1 MHGKTSAADFSIVWC
16 HYRFGFICIN
26 RANTS
31 EVNPFSSQSYTISIW
46 MHRGGRGKANRIRQ
60 GNYENWK
67 TPFYHGEHVREE
79 HKFHSSYRTPA
90 ETTIRREQYL
100 LRAHQSMQQ
109 EKSQTQDDN
118 RTTKDIKG
126 SGVAGAVSSEQRA
139 ASTMTMLK
147 MTTWQQLYSR
157 TSVGGCVLSRI
168 WTRKWK
174 QQCQQYQHG
183 VWATFNWKPIRF
195 KWQQCDKLFQH
206 PAATFCICP
215 FIGRLCRKLR

>member
-1 MHGKTSAADFSIVWC
+1 MHGKTSAADFSIVGC

-126 SGVAGAVSSEQRA
+126 CGVAGAVSSEHDDNVENDN
-139 ASTMTMLK
+139 L
-147 MTTWQQLYSR
+147 
-157 TSVGGCVLSRI
+157 
-168 WTRKWK
+168 
-174 QQCQQYQHG
+174 
-183 VWATFNWKPIRF
+183 ATII
-195 KWQQCDKLFQH
+195 FQDE
-206 PAATFCICP
+206 C
-215 FIGRLCRKLR
+215 GRLCVVPHMNKKMETTMSTVSTWRMSNVQLETHSIQVATMR

>member
-139 ASTMTMLK
+139 R
-147 MTTWQQLYSR
+147 WQCWKWQLGNNYIPGR
-157 TSVGGCVLSRI
+157 
-168 WTRKWK
+168 
-174 QQCQQYQHG
+174 
-183 VWATFNWKPIRF
+183 VWAAVCCPAYEQENGNNNVNSINMAYEQRSIGNPFDSSGNNAINCSSIQQQRFAFAHSLVDCAGNW
-195 KWQQCDKLFQH
+195 
-206 PAATFCICP
+206 
-215 FIGRLCRKLR
+215 GN

>member
-100 LRAHQSMQQ
+100 LRAHQSS
-109 EKSQTQDDN
+109 EHDDN
-118 RTTKDIKG
+118 VKNDN
-126 SGVAGAVSSEQRA
+126 
-139 ASTMTMLK
+139 L
-147 MTTWQQLYSR
+147 
-157 TSVGGCVLSRI
+157 
-168 WTRKWK
+168 
-174 QQCQQYQHG
+174 
-183 VWATFNWKPIRF
+183 ATII
-195 KWQQCDKLFQH
+195 FQDE
-206 PAATFCICP
+206 C
-215 FIGRLCRKLR
+215 GRLCVVPHMNKKMETTMSTVSTWRMSNVQLETHSIQVATMR